1 MTFRDRVTGDRAPG
15 ACYIPIR
22 AGRENPGEEASV
34 TKRESAPEVQYQA
47 TGLDYHWEGGDGR
60 IDEVTARTAGVRRPD
75 VYPAGWVAIMAAA
88 YATRRI
94 QGYHRDLW
102 VHDRNALDALGPDPL
117 LWVAQHFG
125 TFLFVAEEGR
135 ARPGVPGRKNARK
148 AVNAWISRIGP
159 GEAGCDVYFW
169 DGAKLSGPL
178 TSKQATAAADRLG
191 ILDVYPPAQVAA

>member
-1 MTFRDRVTGDRAPG
+1 MTFRDEVTGDRAPG
-15 ACYIPIR
+15 ACYIPVR

-34 TKRESAPEVQYQA
+34 TKREATPEIQYQA

-60 IDEVTARTAGVRRPD
+60 IDEVTARTAGVRRPN
-75 VYPAGWVAIMAAA
+75 VYPAGWVAIMRAAHG
-88 YATRRI
+88 TERI
-94 QGYHRDLW
+94 QGFHRDLW
-102 VHDRNALDALGPDPL
+102 VHDRNTLDALGPTAPF
-117 LWVAQHFG
+117 LWVARHFG
-125 TFLFVAEEGR
+125 TFLFMEEEGR
-135 ARPGVPGRKNARK
+135 AKGEKNARK

-191 ILDVYPPAQVAA
+191 ILDVYPPARVAA